1 MLNFKTSWESAP
13 GIISNV
19 TYNAN
24 GLFTLIVGDET
35 PQMNC

>member
-1 MLNFKTSWESAP
+1 MLNFVTSWESAP

-19 TYNAN
+19 TSNAN
-24 GLFTLIVGDET
+24 GLFVLIVGDET